1 MKQEVRYGHCWPKAI
16 VLFLGFFVLNM
27 SKKNLPDNSFE
38 FHSSVINNIVFADN
52 LAVLISLE
60 LQNKTPV
67 NITRKSTTQ
76 KLKGWGCSNVMLP
89 PPAGKQLLKP
99 FPSLPFPAIQT
110 HQPPKVANGK
120 ISPASASHHNLLSS
134 SIFLYFFLFFL
145 FFTNPKAGQVFI
157 FEVVKNI
164 SFHLL
169 KNLSVVST

>member
-1 MKQEVRYGHCWPKAI
+1 
-16 VLFLGFFVLNM
+16 M

-99 FPSLPFPAIQT
+99 FPFLPFPAIQT

-134 SIFLYFFLFFL
+134 SIFFL

-164 SFHLL
+164 SFHVL

>member
-16 VLFLGFFVLNM
+16 VLFLVFFVLNM

-134 SIFLYFFLFFL
+134 SIFFIFFLFFL

>member
-1 MKQEVRYGHCWPKAI
+1 MLTQGHCF
-16 VLFLGFFVLNM
+16 VFGFFCFKYEQ
-27 SKKNLPDNSFE
+27 KKNLPDNSFE

-134 SIFLYFFLFFL
+134 SIFF
-145 FFTNPKAGQVFI
+145 FI
-157 FEVVKNI
+157 FFFKFF
-164 SFHLL
+164 SFY
-169 KNLSVVST
+169 KSQSWTSVYFRGC

>member
-134 SIFLYFFLFFL
+134 SIF
-145 FFTNPKAGQVFI
+145 FI
-157 FEVVKNI
+157 FFNFFNFLQIPKLDKCLF
-164 SFHLL
+164 SRLL
-169 KNLSVVST
+169 KIFPFTF